1 MERYKDVIIY
11 VLFTALCVMVMVMVN
26 ECAIEARKYER
37 MENVVDSLQHVV
49 QMERGLLNEEV

>member
-1 MERYKDVIIY
+1 MEKYKEAIIY

-37 MENVVDSLQHVV
+37 LENVVDSLEHVV
-49 QMERGLLNEEV
+49 QIERGLLNEEV